1 LFDAANV
8 DNVFLRTGSATDDG
22 FISDPALVAQ
32 LLETYG
38 PQYEE
43 VYRAINIDYAEQWRN
58 AGGAG
63 GDGGGIYQGLN
74 AYMYGPPRSIVLG
87 LKLSY

>member
-58 AGGAG
+58 AA
-63 GDGGGIYQGLN
+63 GGGILGDLN
-74 AYMYGPPRSIVLG
+74 PYFYGPPRSIILG